1 MSQQW
6 YKTNLIVKTL
16 AMEDPTQIP
25 QQLLEQSIF
34 MNEMTNTF
42 SFRLLYWHFQL
53 ILKWMLKGTCDL
65 KELCHTII
73 IHHSLQWQPSSK

>member
-42 SFRLLYWHFQL
+42 SFRLLYWHFGHHFEVDV
-53 ILKWMLKGTCDL
+53 KGCMWT
-65 KELCHTII
+65 
-73 IHHSLQWQPSSK
+73 